1 MSGAI
6 DPSKNPN
13 HPKKGA
19 AIKVEPIRDK
29 KAIQRIKKQLRDSP
43 RDLCLFVLGINTA
56 YRANELLSIKVG
68 DVRDLRPGDVLT
80 RKQSKTKKYRGV
92 VLNQVAQESI
102 QTWLASEAGQKLT
115 DDDYLFTGK
124 RGVLK
129 VATVSTM
136 VKTWCQDV
144 GLKGNYGSHSLRKT
158 WGYWQR
164 KERGTA
170 IPLLM
175 EAFRHSTQRQTLEYL
190 GIEADEI
197 AEIYDLQL

>member
-6 DPSKNPN
+6 DLSKNPN
-13 HPKKGA
+13 HPKKGS

-68 DVRDLRPGDVLT
+68 DVRDLCPGDVLT

-102 QTWLASEAGQKLT
+102 QTWLTSAAGQKLS

-124 RGVLK
+124 RGVLQ